1 MYLTLADI
9 LLATSILQSLV
20 LAAFLL
26 LPETFRLTSN
36 RLLAA
41 GVLTFA
47 AGLGEVFLYSTGLA
61 LEHPNL
67 AYVGTLIGLLQAS
80 LLYLYAKSL
89 MYRDF
94 QLVPG
99 HAIHTLLFWV
109 VTAIFVVE
117 YYLQPG
123 EVKLQILMSR
133 DHPGVITSPLLAAA
147 IHLVVLG
154 YLWAT
159 IRELSCFGTTIRQL
173 FSNTENKQ
181 LAWLRTLL
189 IGYAC
194 VWTVSLLYCL
204 SAHVFK
210 SSASVQWVSA
220 IGAVTGFL
228 FINYL
233 ILHALRQPVIF
244 SGLSA
249 EEARLAQSNDDDP
262 AETIGGIASLM
273 LHRLEAHMSETKPYL
288 DANLSVEQLARQLD
302 VPARELSRTINRGL
316 EKNFFEFVSDYRIAE
331 ARRRLQAA
339 GTSTTILQVMY
350 DSGFNSKS
358 VFNTAFKRATGMTPS
373 AYRASCWNH
382 DRPETFPPRR
392 STM

>member
-9 LLATSILQSLV
+9 LLATSILQSLA

-26 LPETFRLTSN
+26 LPETFRQVSN

-41 GVLTFA
+41 SLLAFA
-47 AGLGEVFLYSTGLA
+47 AGLGEVFLYSTGVA
-61 LEHPNL
+61 LRHPNL
-67 AYVGTLIGLLQAS
+67 AYLGTLMGLLQAG

-94 QLVPG
+94 RLVPG

-109 VTAIFVVE
+109 VSAIFLVE

-133 DHPGVITSPLLAAA
+133 DHPGVLSSPLLAAA
-147 IHLVVLG
+147 IHLVFLG

-159 IRELSCFGTTIRQL
+159 IRALGRFGTTVRQL
-173 FSNTENKQ
+173 FSNPENKQ
-181 LAWLRTLL
+181 LAWLRMLL
-189 IGYAC
+189 IGYAF
-194 VWTVSLLYCL
+194 VWTLSLLYCL

-210 SSASVQWVSA
+210 SNASVQWVSA
-220 IGAVTGFL
+220 IAAVTGFL

-233 ILHALRQPVIF
+233 VINALRQPVIF

-249 EEARLAQSNDDDP
+249 EEARLAQSDDDP
-262 AETIGGIASLM
+262 DAPEEDVDDEL
-273 LHRLEAHMSETKPYL
+273 LRRLATHMTEAKPYL
-288 DANLSVEQLARQLD
+288 DANLSVAQLARQLG

-316 EKNFFEFVSDYRIAE
+316 EKSFFEFVSDYRIAE
-331 ARRRLQAA
+331 ARRRLQVDDP
-339 GTSTTILQVMY
+339 GTTILQVMY

-358 VFNTAFKRATGMTPS
+358 VFNTAFKKATGMTPS
-373 AYRASCWNH
+373 AYRA
-382 DRPETFPPRR
+382 R
-392 STM
+392 S

>member
-9 LLATSILQSLV
+9 LLATSIIQSLG
-20 LAAFLL
+20 LATFLL
-26 LPETFRLTSN
+26 LPGTIRLLSN

-41 GVLTFA
+41 SVLTFA
-47 AGLGEVFLYSTGLA
+47 AGLGEVFLYATGVA
-61 LEHPNL
+61 LRHPNL
-67 AYVGTLIGLLQAS
+67 AYLGTLVGLLQAG
-80 LLYLYAKSL
+80 LLYLYAQSL
-89 MYRDF
+89 MYREF
-94 QLVPG
+94 RLVPG

-109 VTAIFVVE
+109 VSAIFLVE

-133 DHPGVITSPLLAAA
+133 DHPGVLTSPLLAAA
-147 IHLVVLG
+147 IHLVFLG

-159 IRELSCFGTTIRQL
+159 IRALGRFGTTVRQL
-173 FSNTENKQ
+173 FSNPENKQ

-189 IGYAC
+189 IGYAF
-194 VWTVSLLYCL
+194 VWTLSLFYCL

-210 SSASVQWVSA
+210 SNASAQWVSA

-233 ILHALRQPVIF
+233 IIHALRQPVIF

-249 EEARLAQSNDDDP
+249 EEARLAQSDEPDAPEEDVDD
-262 AETIGGIASLM
+262 EL
-273 LHRLEAHMSETKPYL
+273 LRRLATHMTEAKPYL
-288 DANLSVEQLARQLD
+288 DANLSVAQLARQLG

-316 EKNFFEFVSDYRIAE
+316 EKSFFEFVSDYRVAN
-331 ARRRLQAA
+331 ACRRLQAA
-339 GTSTTILQVMY
+339 EASTTILQVMY

-373 AYRASCWNH
+373 AYRARH
-382 DRPETFPPRR
+382 
-392 STM
+392 